1 MTHIVFHEIG
11 WLLLGAAAVG
21 LLGVALRQPVIVSFI
36 AVGIDS
42 SADTASQIRFFAELG
57 VALLLFLVGLK
68 LDGRLVRTL
77 GPVTPATGLGQVAFM
92 AGLR

>member
-1 MTHIVFHEIG
+1 M
-11 WLLLGAAAVG
+11 AAARRRRCRTSG
-21 LLGVALRQPVIVSFI
+21 CCASPAVIVCFI
-36 AVGIDS
+36 ALGIDS
-42 SADTASQIRFFAELG
+42 SADTASQIRFLAELG

-77 GPVTPATGLGQVAFM
+77 GPVAPATGLGQVAFT